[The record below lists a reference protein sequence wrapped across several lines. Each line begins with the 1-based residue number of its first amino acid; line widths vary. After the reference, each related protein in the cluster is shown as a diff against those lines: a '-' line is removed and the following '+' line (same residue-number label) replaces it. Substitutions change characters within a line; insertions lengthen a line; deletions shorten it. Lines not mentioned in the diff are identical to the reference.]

1 MIANTIR
8 MSRDEQMF
16 ENPTQFLPDRWNK
29 DSPAPVKAFTSLP
42 FGYGPRACYG
52 KVLAMYTVSEIGSC
66 III

>member
-1 MIANTIR
+1 MVANTVR
-8 MSRDEQMF
+8 MSRDEQIF

-52 KVLAMYTVSEIGSC
+52 KS
-66 III
+66 